1 MFLRFLIK
9 SAEKFFREA
18 PFDGSGNIFWEVHNT
33 LSRKIST
40 PYKKLSVPLFIPY
53 LKYQLMIIILNY
65 SLHTHC
71 DVIVRGGGG
80 GGGVFGGGGGGGGG
94 GGLLWRES

>member
-53 LKYQLMIIILNY
+53 LKYQL
-65 SLHTHC
+65 
-71 DVIVRGGGG
+71 GGGEEG
-80 GGGVFGGGGGGGGG
+80 GGYYGGRVSFLQQINRLDWCYFGKSRFHST
-94 GGLLWRES
+94 LKEIP

>member
-53 LKYQLMIIILNY
+53 LKYQL
-65 SLHTHC
+65 
-71 DVIVRGGGG
+71 
-80 GGGVFGGGGGGGGG
+80 GGGGGGGGG
-94 GGLLWRES
+94 IMGGELVFYSK